1 MFNVTLRLKTYGG
14 FKNLLMVLFESTD
27 CMEVMIKNGKG

>member
-1 MFNVTLRLKTYGG
+1 MFNVIFRLKIYGG
-14 FKNLLMVLFESTD
+14 FKNLLMVLFELTD